1 MFALILIMFFS
12 LVMLKAGSKKEVT
25 VTFKPEEAKVTV
37 STAIFKFKEG
47 EKITQKVLKMS
58 GIGKFPFI
66 NASDEKINF
75 DQLTVGQQE
84 TKHITL
90 RNYSLVTS
98 KFEIEKINDDGK
110 DLSFALSQKSG
121 DIAPGSSQKITVTY
135 TPTQV
140 GAFTS
145 TQYEIRVVGGNV
157 LKLVCSG

>member
-1 MFALILIMFFS
+1 MKNLI
-12 LVMLKAGSKKEVT
+12 
-25 VTFKPEEAKVTV
+25 
-37 STAIFKFKEG
+37 STILLAIFPLVSYS
-47 EKITQKVLKMS
+47 QKSDLSVYNNE
-58 GIGKFPFI
+58 I
-66 NASDEKINF
+66 NK
-75 DQLTVGQQE
+75 VKQE
-84 TKHITL
+84 VK
-90 RNYSLVTS
+90 Y
-98 KFEIEKINDDGK
+98 FEIEKINDDGK